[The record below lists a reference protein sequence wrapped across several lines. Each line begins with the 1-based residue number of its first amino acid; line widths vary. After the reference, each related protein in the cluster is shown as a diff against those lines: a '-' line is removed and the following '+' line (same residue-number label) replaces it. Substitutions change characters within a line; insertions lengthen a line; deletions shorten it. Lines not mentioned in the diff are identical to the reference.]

1 MTEFP
6 KVRTPFLQKVG
17 GKDKQLLL
25 ETIADQVAFGDTTV
39 DDELRRLRTLITGG
53 TEAKVYASYAD
64 MIADDT
70 VEVGTI
76 ARVIDA
82 SAGGDVESGGASYL
96 WDGAEW
102 KFLGST
108 NIDTILPKW
117 EDIQNK
123 PTSPVN
129 DIDDTVGKR
138 HVHDNK
144 EDVLDKLSV
153 NENGKLTLNDQPVS
167 AVNPEDVRNVVD
179 DVVTGKLPEV
189 AEQVKQ
195 EVLETTELRDVL
207 YLDYLPPTKPANLRD
222 GGIIIVGD
230 GPIA

>member
-39 DDELRRLRTLITGG
+39 DDELRRLGTLITGG
-53 TEAKVYASYAD
+53 TEAKVYATYAD

-70 VEVGTI
+70 APVGTI
-76 ARVIDA
+76 ARVLDA
-82 SAGGDVESGGASYL
+82 SAGGDVESGSASYL
-96 WDGAEW
+96 YDGTEW

-108 NIDTILPKW
+108 NIDTILTKW

-123 PTSPVN
+123 PTSTVN
-129 DIDDTVGKR
+129 QIDEAVGKA
-138 HVHDNK
+138 HEHGNK
-144 EDVLDKLSV
+144 EVLDALAV
-153 NENGKLTLNDQPVS
+153 NENGKLTLNDTPVS
-167 AVNPEDVRNVVD
+167 AVNPEDVREVVD
-179 DVVTGKLPEV
+179 GVVTEKIPEV
-189 AEQVKQ
+189 VEQVKQ

-207 YLDYLPPTKPANLRD
+207 YLDYLPSTKPANLRD
-222 GGIIIVGD
+222 GGIVIVGS
-230 GPIA
+230 GPIV